1 MAAAKRMRLEG
12 KRAVVTGGSGGIGA
26 PLVSMLLAEGA
37 DVAVIGRQPHGDAAA
52 RHVMADL
59 AAEDGVAAAR
69 RAVAEASPEILV
81 CLAGVQYFGSFATQ
95 AAADIESAY
104 RVNLVAPSVMANAAL
119 PGMIERKSGHILF
132 AGSVFGSV
140 PFAHFAAYSSAKA
153 GLAALTLA
161 LRREY
166 DGHGIT
172 FTCAVPRAVK
182 TAMASDTIRR
192 FADAAGFRFDA
203 PADVARRICDVLAR
217 GSGEVTPGFPESLLM
232 RINAMAPGLA
242 SRALAGSDRKARQ
255 LLSTTMRSPA
265 E

>member
-1 MAAAKRMRLEG
+1 MADAKPMRLEG

-26 PLVSMLLAEGA
+26 PLVGMLLAEGA
-37 DVAVIGRQPHGDAAA
+37 GVTVIGRQPHGNAAA
-52 RHVMADL
+52 DHVMADL
-59 AAEDGVAAAR
+59 TAEGGVEAAC
-69 RAVAEASPEILV
+69 RAVREVAPEILV
-81 CLAGVQYFGSFATQ
+81 CLAGVQYFGPFAAQ
-95 AAADIESAY
+95 SAADIESAY
-104 RVNLVAPSVMANAAL
+104 RVNLVAPAVMANAAL
-119 PGMIERKSGHILF
+119 PGMIKRRSGHILF

-182 TAMASDTIRR
+182 TSMASDTIRR
-192 FADAAGFRFDA
+192 FADVAGFRFDA
-203 PADVARRICDVLAR
+203 PADVARRICEVLAR
-217 GSGEVTPGFPESLLM
+217 GSGEVNPGFPESLLM
-232 RINAMAPGLA
+232 RLNAMAPGLA
-242 SRALAGSDRKARQ
+242 SRALAGSDRKARR